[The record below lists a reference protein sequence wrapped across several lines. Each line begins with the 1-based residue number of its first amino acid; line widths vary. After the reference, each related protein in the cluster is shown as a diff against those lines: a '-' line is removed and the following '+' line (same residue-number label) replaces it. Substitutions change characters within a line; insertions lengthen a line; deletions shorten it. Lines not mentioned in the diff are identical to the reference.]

1 MFSFKNQNGAPDFF
15 SKSDNFGTKYHL
27 KEDFKMLK
35 TQKGGYRTIYMPSPA
50 DFAKDDKD

>member
-15 SKSDNFGTKYHL
+15 SKSDDFGTKYHL